1 MRDGRCRAGLDAP
14 ATFDEDHMD
23 EWSLWVLENGLPEL
37 PVSVKKGESV
47 PVARWA
53 GHTVG
58 AVLHVQWMCDH
69 DDSDAHHRA
78 PEEDDF
84 LASEVTCFY
93 RVDGVWQEGNARG
106 GSGWYSA
113 LLERSHHIG
122 AAETREF
129 GLHGEGG
136 RCLALYGIM
145 GTAARF
151 IEVETGG
158 RVEQAPLE
166 SPIGAWIAAWEPAL
180 AATVR
185 ILGDGDALLYSR
197 SYAPWPLYTTGGG

>member
-1 MRDGRCRAGLDAP
+1 MVDVVSGPAAP
-14 ATFDEDHMD
+14 ASFDEDHMD

-53 GHTVG
+53 GGTVG

-69 DDSDAHHRA
+69 DDRDAHHRA
-78 PEEDDF
+78 PEDDDF

-93 RVDGVWQEGNARG
+93 RVDGLWREGNASG
-106 GSGWYSA
+106 GSGWYSPV
-113 LLERSHHIG
+113 LERSDLIG

-129 GLHGEGG
+129 GLHGEGS
-136 RCLALYGIM
+136 CCVAPYGIT
-145 GTAARF
+145 GTAARL

-158 RVEQAPLE
+158 RVERAPLE
-166 SPIGAWIAAWEPAL
+166 SPIGAWVAAWEPAST
-180 AATVR
+180 ATVR
-185 ILGDGDALLYSR
+185 ILGEDDVLLWSRLYAL
-197 SYAPWPLYTTGGG
+197 WPLYATGEG

>member
-1 MRDGRCRAGLDAP
+1 MVDGVSGPAAP
-14 ATFDEDHMD
+14 ASFDEDHMD

-37 PVSVKKGESV
+37 PISVKKGESV

-58 AVLHVQWMCDH
+58 AVLHVQWMWEH

-78 PEEDDF
+78 PEDDDF

-93 RVDGVWQEGNARG
+93 RVDGAWQEGNGSG
-106 GSGWYSA
+106 GSGWYSPVF
-113 LLERSHHIG
+113 ERSDLIG

-129 GLHGEGG
+129 GLHGEGSC
-136 RCLALYGIM
+136 CLAPYGIT

-158 RVEQAPLE
+158 RVERAPLE
-166 SPIGAWIAAWEPAL
+166 SPIGAWVAAWEPVST
-180 AATVR
+180 ATVR
-185 ILGDGDALLYSR
+185 ILGEGDELLYSR
-197 SYAPWPLYTTGGG
+197 AYASWPLYATDGG

>member
-1 MRDGRCRAGLDAP
+1 MVDVVSGPAAP
-14 ATFDEDHMD
+14 ASFDEDHMD
-23 EWSLWVLENGLPEL
+23 EWSMWVLENGLPEL
-37 PVSVKKGESV
+37 PVSVQKGESV
-47 PVARWA
+47 PVARWV

-69 DDSDAHHRA
+69 DDSDAHYRA
-78 PEEDDF
+78 PENDDF

-113 LLERSHHIG
+113 RLERSDRLG
-122 AAETREF
+122 AGDTREF

-136 RCLALYGIM
+136 CCLAPYGIT

-158 RVEQAPLE
+158 RIERASLE
-166 SPIGAWIAAWEPAL
+166 SPIGAWVAAWEPAL

-185 ILGDGDALLYSR
+185 ILGEGDALLYSR
-197 SYAPWPLYTTGGG
+197 SYAPWPLYVTGGS